1 MPRTHISIR
10 LDDEIEARVQA
21 LARIQRVSR
30 SEIIRRALSEG
41 LAAIWDRVR
50 GLRDPSR
57 L

>member
-1 MPRTHISIR
+1 MTRHHVSLR
-10 LDDEIEARVQA
+10 LDPELEARVQA

-50 GLRDPSR
+50 GLRDPGR